1 MYSWIIGSVLVAAA
15 LTLLYLMYG
24 RRKPIE
30 KSFESVAELLEKSFA
45 NGDISVEDYVEMKEM
60 LKKPNN

>member
-1 MYSWIIGSVLVAAA
+1 MVYNWIIGSVLLAAA

-45 NGDISVEDYVEMKEM
+45 NGDISVGE
-60 LKKPNN
+60 